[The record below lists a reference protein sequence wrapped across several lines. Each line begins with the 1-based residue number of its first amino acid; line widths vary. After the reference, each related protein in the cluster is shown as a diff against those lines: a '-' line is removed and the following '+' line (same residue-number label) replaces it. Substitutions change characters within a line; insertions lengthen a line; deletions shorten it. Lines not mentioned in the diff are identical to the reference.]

1 MRVKYIIDRS
11 EENKLSIREYTVL
24 DKKDQQMFTL
34 LCEETYDDEAV
45 KDAIAAGKTDLID
58 TLRTVNLY
66 PQSVYI
72 DSIADMVV
80 ELYESDA
87 AEPRE
92 AIFDDSDL
100 LTEQARERELL
111 EDLDAIIEE
120 ESDEFDELIED
131 EDEIKHIKTTIQ
143 VADEEVVD
151 IEKNKI
157 DDDMLV

>member
-1 MRVKYIIDRS
+1 MRIKYIIDRS
-11 EENKLSIREYTVL
+11 GKDKLSIREYTVL

-34 LCEETYDDEAV
+34 LCEETYDDEVV
-45 KDAIAAGKTDLID
+45 KDAISTSKADLID
-58 TLRTVNLY
+58 TLRTANLY
-66 PQSVYI
+66 PQGVYV
-72 DSIADMVV
+72 DKIADLVI
-80 ELYESDA
+80 ELYGPDA
-87 AEPRE
+87 AESKE
-92 AIFDDSDL
+92 VIFDDSDL

-120 ESDEFDELIED
+120 ETDEFDELLED

-151 IEKNKI
+151 LEKNKI